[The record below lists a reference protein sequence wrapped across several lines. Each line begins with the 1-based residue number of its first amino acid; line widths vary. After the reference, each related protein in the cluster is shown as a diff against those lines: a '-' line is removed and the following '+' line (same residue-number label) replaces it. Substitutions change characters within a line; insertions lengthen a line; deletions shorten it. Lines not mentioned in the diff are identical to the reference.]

1 MPIGRYID
9 ILISAQYI
17 NYYYSLL
24 KFHNPSLKIRLRA
37 DGESASLT
45 QGVLPMSDW
54 RTRRRAHRLQGRV

>member
-45 QGVLPMSDW
+45 QGVLPMSD
-54 RTRRRAHRLQGRV
+54 